1 MDKRLIIG
9 SDHGGF
15 ELKEAIKSHLIKGSQ
30 YEVLDAGV
38 YDRNPSDYPPIAHR
52 VVGGILKGEFQRGI
66 LICGTGIGM
75 SITANRHRGIRAAL
89 CHDHYTARYSRLH
102 NDANVLVLGGRV
114 LGVGLALEIVDVF
127 LNTEFEGGR
136 HKRRL
141 CLIEEYEESKRERS

>member
-1 MDKRLIIG
+1 MEKRLIIG

-38 YDRNPSDYPPIAHR
+38 YDRSPSDYPPIAHR
-52 VVGGILKGEFQRGI
+52 VVEGILKGGFQRGI

-75 SITANRHRGIRAAL
+75 SITANRYRGIRAAL

-136 HKRRL
+136 HERRL